1 MFTSIGNYA
10 LGVALLSLLFCTPAQ
25 ATKLEVGS
33 GVFCDTQ
40 QQMERFVALLD
51 GDQGAAIKAV
61 NAEEHNP
68 TACGTATI
76 AYVRG
81 PQIATARTKAGTFN
95 IVRVLV
101 IGVLTETGFKAAV
114 PVAFYSAEPVDER
127 VA

>member
-1 MFTSIGNYA
+1 MFTRLSNSA
-10 LGVALLSLLFCTPAQ
+10 LGIALLSLLLCSPAQ

-40 QQMERFVALLD
+40 QQMERFVALFD
-51 GDQGAAIKAV
+51 GDESAAIKAV

-81 PQIATARTKAGTFN
+81 PQIMTTRTKARTFN
-95 IVRVLV
+95 IVRILV
-101 IGVLTETGFKAAV
+101 IAVLTETGFQDAV